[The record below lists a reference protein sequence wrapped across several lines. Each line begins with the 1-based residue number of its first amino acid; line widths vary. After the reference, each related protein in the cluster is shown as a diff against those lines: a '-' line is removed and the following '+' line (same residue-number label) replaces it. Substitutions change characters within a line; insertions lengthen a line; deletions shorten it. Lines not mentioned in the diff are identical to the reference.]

1 MLVFYGSKY
10 GTAKRYAEEF
20 ARRAGTAAMSVRGR
34 APAAEG
40 QTVVFF
46 GALYA
51 GKVRG
56 LKKAAKRAAHCARLL
71 VVTVGLADPSEP
83 QVAESRRRAVLA
95 GLPQD
100 MHKQVQMFHLRGA
113 IDYARLSAVH
123 RLLMKMVRSMAERTP
138 PEQRS
143 PELRSILETYG
154 KSADYTDLSALA
166 AISDA
171 ANAESRS
178 PQRAQTNGRE

>member
-56 LKKAAKRAAHCARLL
+56 LKKSAKRAAHCARLL

-83 QVAESRRRAVLA
+83 QVAESRRACGACGASAGRAPICADVS
-95 GLPQD
+95 P
-100 MHKQVQMFHLRGA
+100 
-113 IDYARLSAVH
+113 ARRH
-123 RLLMKMVRSMAERTP
+123 RLRAPVRRAPPADEDGSLHGGAHPARTAVA
-138 PEQRS
+138 R
-143 PELRSILETYG
+143 I
-154 KSADYTDLSALA
+154 AL
-166 AISDA
+166 D
-171 ANAESRS
+171 
-178 PQRAQTNGRE
+178 P

>member
-34 APAAEG
+34 SPAAEG

-56 LKKAAKRAAHCARLL
+56 LKKAAKRAAGCAQLL

-83 QVAESRRRAVLA
+83 QVAESRRSA
-95 GLPQD
+95 GLPQGAR
-100 MHKQVQMFHLRGA
+100 QSVQMFHLRGA

-123 RLLMKMVRSMAERTP
+123 RLLMKLVRSMAERTP

-171 ANAESRS
+171 ANAESRP

>member
-1 MLVFYGSKY
+1 MLVFHGSKY

-20 ARRAGTAAMSVRGR
+20 ARRAGTAAISVRDKS
-34 APAAEG
+34 PAAEG

-83 QVAESRRRAVLA
+83 QVAESRRSAVLA
-95 GLPQD
+95 GLPRD
-100 MHKQVQMFHLRGA
+100 MHKQVQMLHLRGA

-171 ANAESRS
+171 ANAESRP
-178 PQRAQTNGRE
+178 PQWAQTNGRE